1 LQTKSARYLNFNPLR
16 FSLPP
21 KRVSEDR
28 QSMIA
33 KAAYFRAERRHF
45 EPGHELED
53 WLAAE
58 SEVDRRI
65 AQARLRV
72 EGADRWRTDSW

>member
-1 LQTKSARYLNFNPLR
+1 METKTARYFNFNPLR

-21 KRVSEDR
+21 KRAPEDR

-33 KAAYFRAERRHF
+33 KAAYFRAQQRHF
-45 EPGHELED
+45 QPGHELED

-65 AQARLRV
+65 AQAQLRG
-72 EGADRWRTDSW
+72 EGAAGRSTDGW

>member
-1 LQTKSARYLNFNPLR
+1 VPTKSSGYFNFNPLR

-21 KRVSEDR
+21 KKAVPEDR
-28 QSMIA
+28 RNLIA
-33 KAAYFRAERRHF
+33 KEAYFRAERRHF

-58 SEVDRRI
+58 SEVDRRMGQI
-65 AQARLRV
+65 RRR
-72 EGADRWRTDSW
+72 EEEFRPRTDP

>member
-1 LQTKSARYLNFNPLR
+1 MQTNSARYFNFNPLR

-21 KRVSEDR
+21 RKAPEDR
-28 QSMIA
+28 QAMIA
-33 KAAYFRAERRHF
+33 QAAYFRAQQRHF

-65 AQARLRV
+65 AQARG
-72 EGADRWRTDSW
+72 EQGAAGGW

>member
-28 QSMIA
+28 QSIIA